1 MELAIPQY
9 YTYGSR
15 ATAAD
20 GTNLRNPDQR
30 AAGASG

>member
-15 ATAAD
+15 AAATD
-20 GTNLRNPDQR
+20 GTYLRNADQR